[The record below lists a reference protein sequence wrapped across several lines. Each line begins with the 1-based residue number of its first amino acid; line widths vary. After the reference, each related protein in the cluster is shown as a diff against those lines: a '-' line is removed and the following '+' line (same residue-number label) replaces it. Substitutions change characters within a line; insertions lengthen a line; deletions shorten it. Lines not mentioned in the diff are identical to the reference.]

1 MPIFKSY
8 TLWTPFE
15 RLSDPQIA
23 DLDAALSAK
32 VIVDRSNIVTT
43 CNGILCGMIYQ
54 QNFSPGLLNN
64 ISKVLL
70 TLNLLI
76 IACNR
81 LQYEGNFDAE
91 LRTRVEQTGPLLP
104 TVRYV
109 VPEFLLIVLLVL
121 EGFKAGGAAGATIVI
136 VLFIGLFVL
145 GWNFSSGYG
154 MEKGPEIEVTRRRE
168 GNV

>member
-1 MPIFKSY
+1 MLIFKSY

-64 ISKVLL
+64 TSKVLL
-70 TLNLLI
+70 TISLLI
-76 IACNR
+76 ITCNR

-91 LRTRVEQTGPLLP
+91 LRIRVEQTGPLLP

-109 VPEFLLIVLLVL
+109 VPELLLIVLLVL
-121 EGFKAGGAAGATIVI
+121 EGFKAGGAIGATMVI
-136 VLFIGLFVL
+136 LLFAVLFAL
-145 GWNFSSGYG
+145 GWNFPIRHRT
-154 MEKGPEIEVTRRRE
+154 EKRTATEVTRRQE
-168 GNV
+168 SNV